1 MKKLYLKNHAWIN
14 IAVFIIAA
22 FAVFSN
28 NYKHDYPLDC
38 GHLLLENPSVRS
50 LKFIPQYFLDGRTLS
65 ILPANVD
72 YRPVL
77 QITYALNYAISK
89 YDTWSWHLVQILLHI
104 VCVIGLYFL
113 SKRIMR
119 EYYPD
124 AGEMETTLIPF
135 AIGLLFAVHPTTSGV
150 INYLSARSSL
160 LVAAFLLPSF
170 ALYMR
175 PKYHEDKVKA
185 PVVPVVLYTLALF
198 TKIEAIGAL
207 AVYFLYH
214 AIHIARKS
222 PKSSAN
228 AHGGF
233 IKDVVSALTA
243 DTFKRLWLFV
253 AVTVVYIACYHHGM
267 SGYNQAERHAADMTP
282 MSYLFTQ
289 TTAWWHYALNWF
301 APVKLIADDLTFPV
315 FHSIFAPQVL
325 LALSGWIAV
334 AGILSWLYPRYAYLT
349 FLTVSALAIISP
361 TSSIAPLA
369 EMVNEHRPYLP
380 IALLSI
386 TWLLPLG
393 LLISRM
399 SRAFKPAGIMAGCG
413 MVLLF
418 SAFFILTF
426 QRNKVFANEESYY
439 ADVVGKAPSS
449 RAYLNYGLTRMQK
462 GKYDE
467 ALKYYTMALDLAPNW
482 HIIHINMGIAYQQ
495 LGEVRQAQYHF
506 DRAVA
511 TDLYS
516 SFGLVYRAE
525 FRLKQ
530 KQYALAL
537 EDLNKSLP
545 LTREYFRVYKAMA
558 CAYAG
563 LGMWEKSLEC
573 VKKCADIDPRGV
585 EFEIVGISQ
594 PFWEN
599 PDRYQPGISFFQG
612 LDKLLPD
619 RWWVYQNIGDLAL
632 KLGMQ
637 EQAKNA
643 FGEARKLRQTNTPVE
658 NKNLSGK

>member
-1 MKKLYLKNHAWIN
+1 MKQIYLKYHTWLN
-14 IAVFIIAA
+14 ISVFIIAA

-124 AGEMETTLIPF
+124 AGEMETALIPF

-175 PKYHEDKVKA
+175 PKYHGDPVKV

-207 AVYFLYH
+207 AVYFLYY
-214 AIHIARKS
+214 AIHVARNR
-222 PKSSAN
+222 PKPSAQT
-228 AHGGF
+228 HGGF

-243 DTFKRLWLFV
+243 DTFKRFWLFA
-253 AVTVVYIACYHHGM
+253 AVTVVYIACYRHGM

-289 TTAWWHYALNWF
+289 TTAWWHYVLNWF
-301 APVKLIADDLTFPV
+301 APIKLVADDLTFPV

-334 AGILSWLYPRYAYLT
+334 AGLLSWLYPRYAYLT

-386 TWLLPLG
+386 TWLLPSG

-399 SRAFKPAGIMAGCG
+399 SRAFKPASIIAGCG
-413 MVLLF
+413 LVLLF
-418 SAFFILTF
+418 SAFFMLTF
-426 QRNKVFANEESYY
+426 ERNKVFANEENYY
-439 ADVVGKAPSS
+439 ADVLSKAPSS

-467 ALKYYTMALDLAPNW
+467 ALKYYKMALDLAPNW
-482 HIIHINMGIAYQQ
+482 HIIHIDMGIVYQQ
-495 LGEVRQAQYHF
+495 LGEARQAQYHF
-506 DRAVA
+506 DQAVA
-511 TDLYS
+511 TDQYS
-516 SFGLVYRAE
+516 AFGLMYRAE

-545 LTREYFRVYKAMA
+545 LTREYFRVYKALA

-573 VKKCADIDPRGV
+573 VKKCADIDPSGV

-594 PFWEN
+594 PFWES
-599 PDRYQPGISFFQG
+599 PDRYQPGISFFHG
-612 LDKLLPD
+612 LDKLLPN

-643 FGEARKLRQTNTPVE
+643 FEQSRKLRQTSEPVE